1 MDAGIR
7 IIVRED
13 NAKPLWRLFALPDSN
28 VRFELDLKSRV
39 PIYVQIVE
47 QVKEMIAAG
56 KLKPGDQLPTVR
68 QVAID
73 LMINPNTVSR
83 AFLELEHSGI
93 TYTQRGIGTFVSDD
107 IGADFSERETNKRT
121 QKLVRGFLRGMM
133 ELGHNTDDILA
144 EVKKALDTG
153 KEE

>member
-1 MDAGIR
+1 
-7 IIVRED
+7 
-13 NAKPLWRLFALPDSN
+13 LPDSN
-28 VRFELDLKSRV
+28 VKFELDLKSRV
-39 PIYVQIVE
+39 PIFVQIVE

-68 QVAID
+68 QVALD

-83 AFLELEHSGI
+83 AFLELEHAGI
-93 TYTQRGIGTFVSDD
+93 TTTQRGIGTFVSAD
-107 IGADFSERETNKRT
+107 IGASFTAKETARRT

-133 ELGHNTDDILA
+133 ELGHPPEDILA
-144 EVKKALDTG
+144 EVRKALDTS

>member
-1 MDAGIR
+1 M
-7 IIVRED
+7 
-13 NAKPLWRLFALPDSN
+13 PDSN
-28 VRFELDLKSRV
+28 IRFELDLKSRV

-56 KLKPGDQLPTVR
+56 KLRPGDQLPTVR
-68 QVAID
+68 QVAVD

-83 AFLELEHSGI
+83 AFLELEHAGI

-107 IGADFSERETNKRT
+107 IGASFSEKETNKRT

-133 ELGHNTDDILA
+133 ELGHNPEGILE
-144 EVKKALDTG
+144 EVNKALDTD